1 MTRKLNRPSRRLK
14 TSASFIAICVA
25 MPLLPVAAQ
34 QAAPS
39 ASDDQIQEVVVKGQ
53 RAALEAAQNRKE
65 AANQILD
72 SISTD
77 DAGKLPDNSVTE
89 VLQRVP
95 GVTISHFGT
104 PGPGLDSN
112 HYQTEGTGLMVRGLP
127 NVASWL
133 NGRET
138 FSANG
143 ARALSFEDVPPEL
156 LSAVDVYK
164 SPNASQIQGG
174 LGGSIDLRTKLP
186 FDFKE
191 LTMAASAQV
200 TYGDLAKEAT
210 GGGSILLADRWNTPA
225 GEFGAVVDIAESTLT
240 DAHDDLELK
249 SYLPQIYN
257 GKTVFVPDGGGW
269 NHSPQTRDRLG
280 AYEALQWKPNDELM
294 FYQTGFRSDYWSRS
308 LDHLVQFGGGG
319 AYNNHI
325 AAGSTN
331 TFDNAGFLTS
341 STGLTASSSIPIAPN
356 GFTLETIPEN
366 FASHNVTTDLAIGTR
381 WQALPRLSFDSA
393 VQYTVSSAQ
402 FFRQALFADTT
413 MPNFGFNVS
422 GGGTPS
428 FTFPAASY
436 LSNPANWTWT
446 ATMDHKEAHIGRA
459 LAWNVDGTFDVSDN
473 GPLRDIKFG
482 GRLSARKEKDDVSTY
497 NWQALAPTWSG
508 AIVPLSASTPG
519 DYSTFHISNFFHGA
533 LQAPPT
539 LLIPSDKTVLG
550 YPGNVTT
557 LHQKYSTLT
566 WPNPDPVEYTPNN
579 LGNQFTDT
587 QSAYVMADFADDTHL
602 PLPVNGNIGVRLEN
616 VQNKSVG
623 MISWGQGVTVVNP
636 STGAGQTLVGQFI
649 PDTGGT
655 HYTKALPSLNFQVLP
670 TDNIHWRFAASQEVS
685 NPDFNA
691 LSTANS
697 GISLNTDNNHLI
709 TGASGQIG
717 NPNIKA
723 ETANQL
729 DTSLEYYFPSGGQVH
744 AAGFYKKI
752 HDYITYQITT
762 ATFPF
767 VFQNG
772 GSFNMPAAI
781 TQETNSKAATI
792 DGVELGVQKFF
803 TFLPDPFDGLGID
816 GNWTYID
823 SSAPG
828 TVAYDLMGNPIHNLP
843 AFGISKRNFNITG
856 MYSKG
861 PVDLRLSYVWRSK
874 YLLTTPNST
883 STYKDLNGNTVT
895 YALPGFVGD
904 NGYLD
909 ASITYRFSDQIQF
922 SLQGQN
928 LSDTVATYL
937 EGYGAQQHTTHWVDV
952 DRRVLARVSVQ
963 Y

>member
-1 MTRKLNRPSRRLK
+1 MTRKLWPSRPLM
-14 TSASFIAICVA
+14 THVSFAVLCAVL
-25 MPLLPVAAQ
+25 PLIPAAAQ
-34 QAAPS
+34 QG
-39 ASDDQIQEVVVKGQ
+39 SDDQLQEVVVRGQ
-53 RAALEAAQNRKE
+53 RAALQAAQDRKE
-65 AANQILD
+65 MADQILD
-72 SISTD
+72 SITAD

-174 LGGSIDLRTKLP
+174 LGGSVDLRTKLP
-186 FDFKE
+186 FDYKE
-191 LTMAASAQV
+191 LTLAATAEV
-200 TYGDLAKEAT
+200 NYGDLAKEAK
-210 GGGSILLADRWNTPA
+210 GGGSVLLADRWNTPI

-240 DAHDDLELK
+240 DAHDDIEIK
-249 SYLPQIYN
+249 NYLPQAYN
-257 GKTVFVPDGGGW
+257 GKTVFVPDAGGW

-280 AYEALQWKPNDELM
+280 AYEALQWKPSDDLM
-294 FYQTGFRSDYWSRS
+294 VYQTGFRSDYWSRS
-308 LDHLVQFGGGG
+308 LDHLVQFAGGG
-319 AYNNHI
+319 AYNNHL
-325 AAGSTN
+325 APGSVN
-331 TFDNAGFLTS
+331 TFDGAGYLTS
-341 STGLTASSSIPIAPN
+341 STALTANASIPIAPN

-366 FASHNVTTDLAIGTR
+366 FSSHNVTTDLAVGTK
-381 WQALPRLSFDSA
+381 WQATSRLLVESA
-393 VQYTVSSAQ
+393 LQYTVSSDQ

-413 MPNFGFNVS
+413 MPTFGLDLTGS
-422 GGGTPS
+422 TPS
-428 FTFPAASY
+428 FAFPSASY
-436 LSNPANWTWT
+436 LSNPQNWTWT
-446 ATMDHKEAHIGRA
+446 ATMDHIEAHVGRA
-459 LAWNVDGTFDVSDN
+459 LAWNADGTFDVSEN
-473 GPLRDIKFG
+473 GLLRDIKFG
-482 GRLSARKEKDDVSTY
+482 ARLSARKEKDDVSTY

-508 AIVPLSASTPG
+508 STVPLANATPG
-519 DYSTFHISNFFHGA
+519 DYTTFKISNFFHGGIA
-533 LQAPPT
+533 APPT
-539 LLIPSDKTVLG
+539 LLIPSDALVLG

-557 LHQKYSTLT
+557 IHQKYQSPALS
-566 WPNPDPVEYTPNN
+566 WPNPNPVAYTPNN

-587 QSAYVMADFADDTHL
+587 QSAYLMLDFADDTHL
-602 PLPVNGNIGVRLEN
+602 PAPINGNIGVRLEN

-623 MISWGQGVTVVNP
+623 MLSWGQGVTVVNP
-636 STGAGQTLVGQFI
+636 ATGVGSPLLAQFI

-655 HYTKALPSLNFQVLP
+655 HYTKEVPSLNFQVLP
-670 TDNIHWRFAASQEVS
+670 TDDIHWRFAASQEVA

-697 GISLNTDNNHLI
+697 GVSLNTDNNHLI

-717 NPNIKA
+717 NPNIKP

-729 DTSLEYYFPSGGQVH
+729 DTSLEYYFPGGGQAHV
-744 AAGFYKKI
+744 AGFYKKI

-762 ATFPF
+762 TTFPF
-767 VFQNG
+767 VFANG

-781 TQETNSKAATI
+781 TQETNSSAATL
-792 DGVELGVQKFF
+792 DGIELGVQKFF
-803 TFLPDPFDGLGID
+803 TFLPEPFDGLGVD
-816 GNWTYID
+816 ANWTYID
-823 SSAPG
+823 SKAPG
-828 TVAYDLMGNPIHNLP
+828 TVAYDIMGNPIHNLP
-843 AFGISKRNFNITG
+843 AFGISKRNYNVTG

-861 PVDLRLSYVWRSK
+861 PVDVRLSYVWRSK

-883 STYKDLNGNTVT
+883 STYTDPSGKTIT

-904 NGYLD
+904 AGYLD
-909 ASITYRFSDQIQF
+909 ASVSYRFSDQVEF

-928 LSDTVATYL
+928 LAGTVSKYL
-937 EGYGAQQHTTHWVDV
+937 EGYGDQQHVTHWVDV
-952 DRRVLARVSVQ
+952 DKRVMARISVK